1 MTSKSFQLRCNVNFQ
16 SAMYQNRVTR
26 SFTKSTGNFKMRFCI
41 TEESKRGGKPPFHNK
56 ILSCKGSSFFSCFG
70 RHILPT
76 YEYNSQNN
84 PRETQ
89 YTQYEDSPYVQH
101 QGERKSKTAGEKA
114 TGKNT
119 LTTGTEDKIICSQN
133 SWLIRK
139 EGVRS
144 QLPSS
149 SNIH

>member
-76 YEYNSQNN
+76 YEYN
-84 PRETQ
+84 
-89 YTQYEDSPYVQH
+89 EDSPYVQH